1 VACFSV
7 FSHNMFLTTEYISNH
22 SKLTDF
28 RTDILIPNIQD
39 RNRGYYVL
47 ANPSAQRSAAG
58 EGCVY
63 TKVIIVM
70 LNQHIQ

>member
-1 VACFSV
+1 MACFSV
-7 FSHNMFLTTEYISNH
+7 FSRNMLLTTEFISNP

-39 RNRGYYVL
+39 RNRKYYVL
-47 ANPSAQRSAAG
+47 ANPAAQRLVAD
-58 EGCVY
+58 EGYIY
-63 TKVIIVM
+63 TKVITVM